1 MPPGNP
7 NRPLKLSDDQA
18 VRYCTKIDD
27 QVAGPYTFEGI
38 ESLVF
43 LHKITADT
51 LIAREGSGEFT
62 PLKATEL
69 GPVLFPTIHLPKPPQ
84 DWAPPGQE
92 NLAAH
97 ANRQRYRMTEAIFD
111 KVNAAPGQLPRIEVH
126 EILDGNRQAEI
137 EAGLD
142 LPPPPSRFRISKRS
156 LDFWFM
162 VIAGNALILGGA
174 IYFQN
179 TASLVFGIAGSGLYT
194 FGLVWCLYG
203 VMDRY

>member
-1 MPPGNP
+1 MTPGSP
-7 NRPLKLSDDQA
+7 NRPLKVTEDPAL
-18 VRYCTKIDD
+18 RYCTKIDGL
-27 QVAGPYTFEGI
+27 VAGPYTFEGV

-51 LIAREGSGEFT
+51 LISREGSVEFF
-62 PLKATEL
+62 PLKASEL
-69 GPVLFPTIHLPKPPQ
+69 GPRLFPQIDQPKLPQ

-92 NLAAH
+92 NLSAH
-97 ANRQRYRMTEAIFD
+97 ANRKRYRMTEATFE
-111 KVNAAPGQLPRIEVH
+111 KVNAAPGQVPRIEVH
-126 EILDGNRQAEI
+126 EILDLNRQAEI

-142 LPPPPSRFRISKRS
+142 HPPPPVRFRISKRS

-162 VIAGNALILGGA
+162 VLAGNALIIGA
-174 IYFQN
+174 GIYFQN
-179 TASLVFGIAGSGLYT
+179 TASLVFCIGGSGLYT